1 LAAPARPYR
10 HITGRPLA
18 LSLFDAPLDP
28 RLLAA
33 AEAAGVDLT
42 SVLNDVSAP
51 LPNYHYD
58 VLYAQAQNF
67 CAAVRTFGTQ
77 LLAALEKKDAD
88 ALALLLPTLQ
98 QQLLV
103 QQNRSTRAGGR
114 GEREAFRDRPGDWGA
129 DDPQPV
135 LHAARHGIR
144 QRLQAD
150 LDRFAER
157 HDHRLRHFGGGCRT
171 RCIFPPAPPA
181 LAARPR

>member
-1 LAAPARPYR
+1 LAAPARLYR

-18 LSLFDAPLDP
+18 LPLFDAPLDP

-103 QQNRSTRAGGR
+103 QQNQIYQGRWTRRTRTFPRSARRLGGRRPATSSTRSTPRHSSTPPS
-114 GEREAFRDRPGDWGA
+114 RP
-129 DDPQPV
+129 
-135 LHAARHGIR
+135 RSI
-144 QRLQAD
+144 
-150 LDRFAER
+150 
-157 HDHRLRHFGGGCRT
+157 CRT
-171 RCIFPPAPPA
+171 T
-181 LAARPR
+181 